1 MRRCAPTGCGVLQS
15 ASAFLTSALLRTRRA
30 EGRPEHEA
38 SRSTSASAAAALSPA
53 ALTDYAAA
61 LQRWC
66 KKRVGAGTC
75 PCLNP
80 AAVFLL
86 GIFGEEAVL
95 LHRCPRPSSCPRLSD
110 WRHEYIIGDCGARTP
125 SCPTHPPTGAWP
137 PPPKG
142 QMPFQ
147 TWCTTVRTSPRTRRC
162 HPRRCPRS
170 RRCLH
175 CRQPC
180 RYPHSRQ
187 HPRRRQHRRRRAS
200 SLPSMPS
207 VCVSTRRGKRDEGGK
222 AEGGRG

>member
-147 TWCTTVRTSPRTRRC
+147 TWCTTVRTSPLCFAERTLCPSAACHTLPHTVAPSRALGRNETRC
-162 HPRRCPRS
+162 GFLPH
-170 RRCLH
+170 LAH
-175 CRQPC
+175 CSTLIV
-180 RYPHSRQ
+180 H
-187 HPRRRQHRRRRAS
+187 
-200 SLPSMPS
+200 
-207 VCVSTRRGKRDEGGK
+207 VCTVT
-222 AEGGRG
+222 